1 MKVFAPGKLFVIGE
15 YAVLDGGDA
24 IVAAVDRG
32 VCCTIFEGEAIESP
46 HGDTRFVAP
55 ALKAVSA
62 PPRHYRFEAW
72 NPLSFPHKVGL
83 GSSAAACVA
92 AVGAGRLARGE
103 TPSPIDLI
111 TAMEVHR
118 EVQGSGSGRDVMA
131 SFYGGISRFSEAH
144 QEPLASL
151 PISVIHS
158 GKPADTG
165 PRVKA
170 YLAVSKR
177 QDFLRAASE
186 LVDAFEADPILAL
199 DEYGRLLEKQAEEAG
214 FNYLTP
220 AHIRIRDLARQFGGS
235 AKPSGAGGGDI
246 AIALIPQEDKRAA
259 FVDACTRES
268 LLEVPAQ
275 LSQGLH
281 WEPENA

>member
-32 VCCTIFEGEAIESP
+32 VCCTIFEGDAIESP
-46 HGDTRFVAP
+46 QGDTRFVAP

-62 PPRHYRFEAW
+62 PPQHYRFEAW

-92 AVGAGRLARGE
+92 AVGAGRIARGE
-103 TPSPIDLI
+103 TPSPTDLI

-131 SFYGGISRFSEAH
+131 SFYGGISRFSGVH
-144 QEPLASL
+144 HEPLASL

-165 PRVKA
+165 PRVEA

-186 LVDAFEADPILAL
+186 LVNAFEADPILAL
-199 DEYGRLLEKQAEEAG
+199 DEYGRLLEKQAAQSG